1 MTLQALIQ
9 RAARMLNRI
18 AVGSEVEGEEATE
31 ALAIFQAM
39 ILSLPALG
47 LGGPLTPVVIS
58 ADYTAGENER
68 ILDTSGTAT
77 VTRPTTIDD
86 NGVARAPINGAIVEV
101 VGASPTLHIYVAYL
115 GAWKP
120 LMGLSFAD
128 ENPLGPQ
135 HDEGLAAMLAVRWA
149 PPSMGLPANV
159 AAMSERGMRDI
170 ETRFLK
176 PIESRLDT
184 AHVRLRRSD
193 FETF

>member
-18 AVGSEVEGEEATE
+18 AVGSEVEGEEAVE

-47 LGGPLTPVVIS
+47 LGGPLTEVVIS
-58 ADYTAGENER
+58 DDYTAGENER
-68 ILDTSGTAT
+68 ILDTSGTA
-77 VTRPTTIDD
+77 VITRPTTIDD
-86 NGVARAPINGAIVEV
+86 DGVTRAPINGAIVEV

-115 GAWKP
+115 GAWMP
-120 LMGLSFAD
+120 LMGLDFD
-128 ENPLGPQ
+128 DVNPLGPQ

-149 PPSMGLPANV
+149 PPSMNLPINV

-170 ETRFLK
+170 ETRFFK
-176 PIESRLDT
+176 PIESLLDT
-184 AHVRLRRSD
+184 GHVRRRTAN